1 MMSQKQVVFRGYTIF
16 NLPEVRE
23 EHEHVCVAAQRIRPR
38 PLPRGN
44 TQASSQASP
53 IDATQHVRTSKSM

>member
-1 MMSQKQVVFRGYTIF
+1 MISRKQVVFRGYTIF
-16 NLPEVRE
+16 NLRKVRD

-53 IDATQHVRTSKSM
+53 IDATQHVHMSKSM